1 MVAKINFGMELD
13 HFIMQFLSEG
23 CLRQKGNELTSK
35 VLSGTRLLA
44 GL

>member
-1 MVAKINFGMELD
+1 MVAKINLVVELD

-23 CLRQKGNELTSK
+23 YLQQKGNELTSK
-35 VLSGTRLLA
+35 VFSSTRLLA